1 MKTVSRNDGCDNSHI
16 FFWVQTFDVTIIRG
30 QDLAFVSK
38 GLKPHN
44 AHGKVEKLEIPI
56 ECSFSKFVEMRIP
69 FSGF

>member
-1 MKTVSRNDGCDNSHI
+1 M
-16 FFWVQTFDVTIIRG
+16 RG